1 MNKGLKITLISLGL
15 VGTCVGVWYLF
26 FKDKKGDETPD
37 VKEKSKQEKKR
48 HTTKNS
54 NSYKS
59 EGDPLKMYSDGKNVE
74 CLQRVLNVKG
84 CKDKN
89 GSALTP
95 DGRFGPLTESSLTAC
110 GYGKSISLNALKELV
125 QDELNKGNT
134 VSCTGS
140 CCAGLVAQNTNN
152 TGGPLPGLGGGCD
165 GDWDCD
171 GMPDMIDK
179 DAKPY
184 NAIPYNTPYIPSLPG
199 MAVDNTYVHTP
210 SYAFEGGNNGFNN

>member
-37 VKEKSKQEKKR
+37 VKEESKKEKKR
-48 HTTKNS
+48 HTTTHS
-54 NSYKS
+54 NSYKT
-59 EGDPLKMYSDGKNVE
+59 EGDPLKMYSNGKNVE

-171 GMPDMIDK
+171 GIPDMIDK